1 MRATAPP
8 PPDGVR
14 TDIGCSPFGPHDPF
28 EHGHKPRT
36 AYAWGEPVTRGL
48 PEDGSHTPKARRT
61 LRLHAP
67 RGFPECRR
75 QPPHA
80 RRRRPAT
87 HSSGPVSTTTRHRV
101 SVATHSGDPGTY
113 PLSNTVRS
121 TDISRVRKLG
131 DIDAEV
137 EQTFEIPAEAG

>member
-80 RRRRPAT
+80 RRRRPRPDTA
-87 HSSGPVSTTTRHRV
+87 GPVRPPHVNASRSRPPWRSPNIPTVEHPCEYRH
-101 SVATHSGDPGTY
+101 
-113 PLSNTVRS
+113 
-121 TDISRVRKLG
+121 SRVRKLG
-131 DIDAEV
+131 DIDAQV